1 MDLYCDE
8 MDLDPPLHHQD
19 NRRFPLKNLSNAHRG
34 HQHSKTNR
42 KYTPY
47 STHTRADLQTSRYSD
62 LCHHVSVEKQ
72 QGSSATI
79 DNDFAGLARSSHVA
93 ETHSRRPRLVRPF
106 EYNPW
111 YWNEYAPDVYSH
123 FRDLEKSHRPRT
135 SYMSKQT
142 EINSNM
148 RAILIDWLVEVVLD
162 LRLSEETLY
171 MTVNYIDRFLSYVRI
186 TRSNLQ
192 CVGIAALFVA
202 SKYEEVEPPFLSELA
217 DITDRTYTERQILA
231 MEQKI
236 LKVLRFEL
244 TVVSVRS
251 FAIYFVH
258 ASECDERMAAFVNV
272 RWAGVNVQSYAGL
285 LLLGFGLVLHEIFG
299 LIMSVFIACC
309 GFLCAVFVRFDPLGL
324 CISEVPAFGNCC
336 FGIISS
342 LFSASAVEPPVR
354 QADPPSRITF
364 STGRRYCVTYI
375 SLYILDRSP
384 RLANGLPARTPFQLC
399 PEPVRPAR
407 QVLRVRARV
416 RGRQGHALVA
426 RGETRVWVGCRQ
438 DAT

>member
-162 LRLSEETLY
+162 LRLSEETFKLHRQVPILCPY
-171 MTVNYIDRFLSYVRI
+171 HEIQPSMRWHRSLIRGKVVQIGQTPFIHSPPFSNSLSINYPFPIR
-186 TRSNLQ
+186 NL
-192 CVGIAALFVA
+192 LPS

-258 ASECDERMAAFVNV
+258 ASECDERMAAFVNYLSDLTLLDYAFLRFLPSEIAASAVVIALHTFRCTYWV
-272 RWAGVNVQSYAGL
+272 R
-285 LLLGFGLVLHEIFG
+285 H
-299 LIMSVFIACC
+299 
-309 GFLCAVFVRFDPLGL
+309 
-324 CISEVPAFGNCC
+324 
-336 FGIISS
+336 S
-342 LFSASAVEPPVR
+342 LFSPYQKLQIMSPRFSHLVP
-354 QADPPSRITF
+354 PPSLLFTPP
-364 STGRRYCVTYI
+364 
-375 SLYILDRSP
+375 DRSP